1 MLFCKNCVTIVSMTY
16 SSVPSM
22 CNSNIPGVFES
33 DKLSSRKLFVL
44 QSYINNSSRIPGWT
58 PNPDDHSTEELQ
70 LLVAYARYRLEQKKA
85 AHHLAERKERKH
97 RRSSQRSRV
106 KSPITS
112 LPSEPSNSV
121 PSLIADASSRSVRQS
136 SPSPL
141 LVNSF
146 HRDQQSSRD
155 IFFQSSCSS

>member
-1 MLFCKNCVTIVSMTY
+1 MAY

-22 CNSNIPGVFES
+22 CDSNIPAVFES
-33 DKLSSRKLFVL
+33 DKLSSRQLFVL
-44 QSYINNSSRIPGWT
+44 QSYIHNSSRIPGWT

-70 LLVAYARYRLEQKKA
+70 LLVAYVRYRLEQKKA
-85 AHHLAERKERKH
+85 AHHLAKRKERKH